1 MKRVNLVLFAT
12 TLVLLT
18 ALAVQS
24 LMNSSQTVHGFPMS
38 GPSPVVEVV
47 VPPPSRPHETLD
59 LPEYRPA
66 PVQKYYRPQAS
77 HQVGLLRQDAES
89 ESDGDVRPIYAKPV
103 RGRRDRWHY
112 WSTTGNG
119 HNNYAVPLTLDG
131 RDCTEDIG
139 CQEMYGNESV
149 SLWDNPEVQ
158 YKSYVNRV
166 DRFF

>member
-1 MKRVNLVLFAT
+1 MKRLNLVLSAT
-12 TLVLLT
+12 VVILLIVMS
-18 ALAVQS
+18 VQWI
-24 LMNSSQTVHGFPMS
+24 LRNAPGDGQPITGFP
-38 GPSPVVEVV
+38 PPQPVVEVV
-47 VPPPSRPHETLD
+47 VPPSRPHETLD

-66 PVQKYYRPQAS
+66 PVQRYYRPQAA
-77 HQVGLLRQDAES
+77 HQVGLLKGEDEI
-89 ESDGDVRPIYAKPV
+89 RPIYAKPV

-112 WSTTGNG
+112 WSTAGNG
-119 HNNYAVPLTLDG
+119 HNNYSVPLTLDG